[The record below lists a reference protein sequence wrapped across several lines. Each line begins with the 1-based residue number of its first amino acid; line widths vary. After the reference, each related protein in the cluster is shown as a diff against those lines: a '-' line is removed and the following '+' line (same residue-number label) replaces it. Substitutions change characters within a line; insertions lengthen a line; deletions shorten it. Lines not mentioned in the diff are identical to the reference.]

1 MLTRDVA
8 DVRFEQ
14 SLEDQV
20 TQLIQDADLVRPANR
35 FFASAQAT
43 EDVAPNAALDIAV
56 AWHELTRAFMF
67 TTIAGL
73 GTLAAEIASGDEP
86 SRDVLGA
93 IQTAY
98 KVIGD
103 DMANLAPEFSAVSP
117 RGADGI
123 HYLWWEDT
131 IVAPLVEH
139 TGASS
144 TARKQSLPEGVLSL
158 IDNMKRLGSHRLGAA
173 VQLRVVEAIA
183 LDIAVAFRR
192 IYSKTTLGGSRPFR
206 DDGALVWV
214 DSHIKA
220 ETSHAASV
228 SDDET
233 GMTLMVATEGDR
245 AEFVRLAQEYTASWA
260 VALGDFA
267 RALTVDGSGTAS

>member
-1 MLTRDVA
+1 MLTQDVA
-8 DVRFEQ
+8 SVCSDQ

-20 TQLIQDADLVRPANR
+20 ARLIEDAELVRPGNR
-35 FFASAQAT
+35 FFALAQAT
-43 EDVAPNAALDIAV
+43 QEVAPAAALEIAL
-56 AWHELTRAFMF
+56 AWHEMTRAFML

-73 GTLAAEIASGDEP
+73 GTLAAEIASGDDP
-86 SRDVLGA
+86 SRGVLGA

-98 KVIGD
+98 MVIGD

-117 RGADGI
+117 KGADGI
-123 HYLWWEDT
+123 HYVWWADT
-131 IVAPLVEH
+131 IVAPLMDH
-139 TGASS
+139 LGASS
-144 TARKQSLPEGVLSL
+144 VVTTQGLPEGIRSL
-158 IDNMKRLGSHRLGAA
+158 IDNMKRLGSHRVGAA

-192 IYSKTTLGGSRPFR
+192 IYSKTTIDGSRPFR
-206 DDGALVWV
+206 DDGALDWI

-233 GMTLMVATEGDR
+233 GMTLMVATDNDR
-245 AEFVRLAQEYTASWA
+245 AEFMQLAQEYTASWA
-260 VALGDFA
+260 VALTDFA
-267 RALTVDGSGTAS
+267 RVLAVDATAP